1 MSSVNLPLI
10 SAIQKT
16 RGATLFTLNIEV
28 SDKLYICVLSG
39 RLNRY
44 IVILNCPYLELNC
57 SENCIIFGRWFVL
70 Q

>member
-28 SDKLYICVLSG
+28 SDKLYM
-39 RLNRY
+39 R
-44 IVILNCPYLELNC
+44 
-57 SENCIIFGRWFVL
+57 IIRTT
-70 Q
+70 